1 MDPITAAI
9 IAALTS
15 AITEVGKQGVQDAY
29 NALKS
34 VLARKYSA
42 RYGLLKAIDDLEKNP
57 NSRKRK
63 AVLQQEVEIAN
74 ADQDQEL
81 LYYAYNLSQQVNHS
95 RSYQIVSGSNN
106 IAKQPGRDAYTA

>member
-15 AITEVGKQGVQDAY
+15 VITEVGKQGVQDAY

-34 VLARKYSA
+34 VLARKYYS
-42 RYGLLKAIDDLEKNP
+42 RSRLLKVIDDFEKNP
-57 NSRKRK
+57 YSQEQKT
-63 AVLQQEVEIAN
+63 VLQQEIKKAK

-81 LYYAYNLSQQVNHS
+81 LYYAYNLSQQVNQSSVS
-95 RSYQIVSGSNN
+95 RS
-106 IAKQPGRDAYTA
+106 